1 MPYPSG
7 DHLAG
12 ERASKLGHLDVIKS
26 PLVQKLIH
34 DYEKPDIEDNGD
46 IAWQDMPNPGKPLDI
61 VFAVDG
67 SMQLIRD
74 EYPPHSEMAFIK
86 TALLRMDDYELAK
99 IDKDTPHPFQIRDLM
114 ADSAIYHATVFPL
127 RHLKSKTS
135 SLYDAVR
142 YSIFESMQDSLLNA
156 EPYKTLKWIAYRK
169 WSGDTGRKLPG
180 FQCPHC
186 GFDKA
191 TLEYDADKGE
201 CQNCG
206 KELLLTDMLGFHLE
220 MVEEAAR
227 DSVAIA
233 YMNIH
238 ETLLL
243 FTGIR
248 LFWENKKDV
257 LKRCLFI
264 KDGPL
269 QIRAQ
274 YSKLITPIRL
284 FLQYAVSESY
294 PICILGQEKTGY
306 FKDHLDFI
314 ARNRVSNCYFIPDHK
329 YICERI
335 QFRPTTGAAYG
346 KDTNY
351 GAKLFLLINN
361 RYKLVLNIPIS
372 DQMELFIH
380 NPSFESLIGFDRI
393 LGTLPGILSSRY
405 ENALLPV
412 ELANSVASLSTYP
425 SAEILKIFAERNM
438 N

>member
-1 MPYPSG
+1 MPYPVG

-26 PLVQKLIH
+26 PLIQKLIH
-34 DYEKPDIEDNGD
+34 DYEKPEINDSKEID
-46 IAWQDMPNPGKPLDI
+46 WQDLPMQGKPLDI

-67 SMQLIRD
+67 SMQIIRD
-74 EYPPHSEMAFIK
+74 EYPPHSEMSFVK
-86 TALLRMDDYELAK
+86 TALLRMDDYEIAK
-99 IDKDTPHPFQIRDLM
+99 IDKETPHPFQIRDLM
-114 ADSAIYHATVFPL
+114 AESAIYHATVFPL
-127 RHLKSKTS
+127 RYLKSKTA

-142 YSIFESMQDSLLNA
+142 YSIFDSLHDTLLDG
-156 EPYKTLKWIAYRK
+156 EPYETLKWIVYHK
-169 WSGDTGRKLPG
+169 WSGNTSRKLPG

-186 GFDKA
+186 GFNQA
-191 TLEYDADKGE
+191 TLEYDEDKGK
-201 CQNCG
+201 CQDCG

-220 MVEEAAR
+220 MVEGAAR

-248 LFWENKKDV
+248 LFWENKKEV

-274 YSKLITPIRL
+274 YSKLVAPIRL
-284 FLQYAVSESY
+284 FLQQTASTGY
-294 PICILGQEKTGY
+294 PVCILGQEKTGF

-314 ARNRVSNCYFIPDHK
+314 VQNGQSDCFFIPSHK
-329 YICERI
+329 YICEKI
-335 QFRPTTGAAYG
+335 QFRPTTGAPYG

-351 GAKLFLLINN
+351 GAKIFLLINN
-361 RYKLVLNIPIS
+361 RYKLVLNIPIL

-380 NPSFESLIGFDRI
+380 NPTATSLIGFDRI
-393 LGTLPGILSSRY
+393 IATLPNILSSRY

-425 SAEILKIFAERNM
+425 SAQILKIFAERNM